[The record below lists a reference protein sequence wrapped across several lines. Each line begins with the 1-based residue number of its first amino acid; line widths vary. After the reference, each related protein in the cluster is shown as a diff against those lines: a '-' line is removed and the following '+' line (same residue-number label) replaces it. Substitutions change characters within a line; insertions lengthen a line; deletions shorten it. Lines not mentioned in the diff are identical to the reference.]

1 MKYLIYVFYFEILI
15 NFASG
20 GQSLFMPA
28 AFLGQFSSEP
38 APAFALEMTRW
49 YGVLIAVL
57 TYLLIRG
64 LMLRGAALKVAL
76 EALLFGDVIQIIV
89 SFVTANALGGW
100 NSNVILSVV
109 VSVILGVVRLIC
121 LWKPVETGIESS
133 MP

>member
-1 MKYLIYVFYFEILI
+1 MKYLLYVFYFEVLI
-15 NFASG
+15 NLASG

-38 APAFALEMTRW
+38 APNFAIEMTRW

-76 EALLFGDVIQIIV
+76 EALLFGDVIQIVV
-89 SFVTANALGGW
+89 SFVTANTIGW
-100 NSNVILSVV
+100 TPNVVLSL
-109 VSVILGVVRLIC
+109 VISIIFAVVRLLC
-121 LWKPVETGIESS
+121 LWKPVETGIERS
-133 MP
+133 

>member
-1 MKYLIYVFYFEILI
+1 MKYLIYVFYLEILI

-64 LMLRGAALKVAL
+64 LMLRGMALKLAL
-76 EALLFGDVIQIIV
+76 EVLLFGDVIQIIV
-89 SFVTANALGGW
+89 SFVTAGVIGW
-100 NSNVILSVV
+100 KSNVILSL
-109 VSVILGVVRLIC
+109 VISILFAVVRLIC
-121 LWKPVETGIESS
+121 LWKPVETGIEI
-133 MP
+133 